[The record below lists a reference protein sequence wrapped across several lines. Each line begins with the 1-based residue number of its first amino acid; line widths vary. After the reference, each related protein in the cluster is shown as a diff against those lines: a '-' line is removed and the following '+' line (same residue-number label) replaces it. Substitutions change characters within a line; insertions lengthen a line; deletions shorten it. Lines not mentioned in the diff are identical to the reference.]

1 MTDINDLMDE
11 CINHLCDD
19 SAECGAESLAELA
32 HEFAKAGFPQQTF
45 TNIRSHCINTA
56 IERLGP
62 SSAMFINYKLQEA
75 EQKLTRQRNGESRL
89 IITH

>member
-11 CINHLCDD
+11 CIDHLCDD
-19 SAECGAESLAELA
+19 SSECGAESLAELA
-32 HEFAKAGFPQQTF
+32 YEFAKAGFPQQTF
-45 TNIRSHCINTA
+45 TNVRSHCVNSA

-62 SSAMFINYKLQEA
+62 SSAMFINYKLQIA
-75 EQKLTRQRNGESRL
+75 EQKLMRQRNGDRR